1 MASSVLELAS
11 PACYFDPMATMEP
24 QTSASLISA
33 VKTLAIELWG
43 EDRWFKELVKEYVRL
58 ENQQQADDAKPANYI
73 NRRNQIERALETGSC
88 RLDTALLLV
97 AAVGHKLQMV
107 KVIQD
112 VSVIDF

>member
-1 MASSVLELAS
+1 
-11 PACYFDPMATMEP
+11 MEP

-33 VKTLAIELWG
+33 VKTRAIELWG
-43 EDRWFKELVKEYVRL
+43 EERWFKELVKEYVRL

-73 NRRNQIERALETGSC
+73 NRRNQIQRALETGSC